1 MKDGQIN
8 RQDIFSK
15 MVERKWPKWKQVQSK
30 IKNFVKNSNLVVKLK
45 DISQEKKNQFEGMMI
60 HIKNVLFA
68 HKGKAATTSM
78 TASQLS
84 HEKPE
89 LKLSPFKNFESEGS
103 GVIKFEHLPVGN
115 YAIVFEGNRTYK
127 ACEMVIVL

>member
-1 MKDGQIN
+1 MNDEN
-8 RQDIFSK
+8 FRLSK
-15 MVERKWPKWKQVQSK
+15 HNIPE
-30 IKNFVKNSNLVVKLK
+30 
-45 DISQEKKNQFEGMMI
+45 D
-60 HIKNVLFA
+60 IKNVLFA
-68 HKGKAATTSM
+68 HKGKAATNSM

-127 ACEMVIVL
+127 ACEMVIVM